1 MSINGKNEKAILL
14 SGFEPFGGEK
24 INPSWEAVK
33 TFDGAIVG
41 DYHVRTFRLPVSFK
55 KAKNKVCQVLKDSNP
70 DFYIAFGQAGGITR
84 IQLERIGLNLM
95 DARIPDNDGY
105 KPRDVPIFEDAPL
118 AYRSTIDLNELKK
131 ALRCAKIPVKI
142 SNHAGAY
149 VCNLVLF
156 TALHCSKKYDLKTKV
171 GFVHVPFIFEQILG
185 RDRPA
190 FPLEYVIKAIKII
203 LETLQKI

>member
-1 MSINGKNEKAILL
+1 MTLKNKHRKLILL

-33 TFDGAIVG
+33 TFEGTIIG
-41 DYHVRTFRLPVSFK
+41 DYLVKTLRLPVSFE
-55 KAKNKVCQVLKDSNP
+55 KAKNEVCRVLKDTNP

-105 KPRDVPIFEDAPL
+105 KPKDSSIFENAPL
-118 AYRSTIDLNELKK
+118 AYKSTIDLDRIKK
-131 ALRCAKIPVKI
+131 ALMNAKIPVKI
-142 SNHAGAY
+142 SNHAGTY

-156 TALHCSKKYDLKTKV
+156 TALHCASKYNLKTKV
-171 GFVHVPFIFEQILG
+171 GFVHVPFIFEQTLG
-185 RDRPA
+185 RDSPA
-190 FPLEYVIKAIKII
+190 FPLEYVIKAIRII
-203 LETLQKI
+203 LETLVKK